1 MKNIKNI
8 ENIKNGK
15 YENHQKIRNRQK
27 LTEIIKH
34 VEKDQKYRKME
45 HIFKH

>member
-1 MKNIKNI
+1 MKNIK
-8 ENIKNGK
+8 
-15 YENHQKIRNRQK
+15 KIRNRQK

-45 HIFKH
+45 NIFKH